1 MIELNPEQRQAVA
14 HGEPVCIIDP
24 STHDTYI
31 LVRAEVYARLAARSR
46 RYATVVEFSTSAAGL
61 CPPPVAAFVFLREAV
76 TSAQ

>member
-31 LVRAEVYARLAARSR
+31 LARAEVYAAWRQLAPIIRS
-46 RYATVVEFSTSAAGL
+46 G
-61 CPPPVAAFVFLREAV
+61 PVLISWIEPLD
-76 TSAQ
+76 

>member
-31 LVRAEVYARLAARSR
+31 LVRAEVYVRLAAWACFGGSVRDWR
-46 RYATVVEFSTSAAGL
+46 QGPRILGHGL
-61 CPPPVAAFVFLREAV
+61 ARIDAEL
-76 TSAQ
+76 

>member
-31 LVRAEVYARLAARSR
+31 LVRAEVYVRLAA
-46 RYATVVEFSTSAAGL
+46 VG
-61 CPPPVAAFVFLREAV
+61 PDQQIGPVLIIWSEP
-76 TSAQ
+76 SD

>member
-31 LVRAEVYARLAARSR
+31 LVRAEVYARLAAVGPDHQIGS
-46 RYATVVEFSTSAAGL
+46 SIDQL
-61 CPPPVAAFVFLREAV
+61 D
-76 TSAQ
+76 